1 MAKYVRITEEAWKT
15 LVDIIKGI
23 RSQANSLKSKLDN
36 YPDITAGMKTDGVA
50 YALINGKFEGIAS
63 AGRNVVTYNPTTAAT
78 LQALDEGRIPVGL
91 SEEELEKVKANIPED
106 IWEELGRQAVTLEL
120 TPTTEEPSTDEE
132 KIAQAIEAYRMRKA
146 EGEISDLMPGFGG
159 VQIPLMP
166 VKGEVTDVEPEN
178 IEEV

>member
-1 MAKYVRITEEAWKT
+1 MAKYVRITEEAWKE
-15 LVDIIKGI
+15 LVDIIKTI
-23 RSQANSLKSKLDN
+23 RNQSNALQDKLDN

-106 IWEELGRQAVTLEL
+106 IWQELGQKAQTLEL
-120 TPTTEEPSTDEE
+120 TPTEEPSTDEE
-132 KIAQAIEAYRMRKA
+132 RIAQAIEAYRMRKA
-146 EGEISDLMPGFGG
+146 AGEISDLMPGFGG

-166 VKGEVTDVEPEN
+166 VKGEVMDVEPEN